1 MVPSLPLDLV
11 AVLVGGDEVVGEG
24 VEPDAMAVERGA
36 VAEPKEV
43 TEACCDTRVLRCDSD
58 TAGPTDELLDNKAMA
73 LSVKSLP

>member
-24 VEPDAMAVERGA
+24 VESNVMTVERGA

-43 TEACCDTRVLRCDSD
+43 TEACFDTRVLRCDSD
-58 TAGPTDELLDNKAMA
+58 TTSPTDELLDNKAIA
-73 LSVKSLP
+73 LSMKSLL